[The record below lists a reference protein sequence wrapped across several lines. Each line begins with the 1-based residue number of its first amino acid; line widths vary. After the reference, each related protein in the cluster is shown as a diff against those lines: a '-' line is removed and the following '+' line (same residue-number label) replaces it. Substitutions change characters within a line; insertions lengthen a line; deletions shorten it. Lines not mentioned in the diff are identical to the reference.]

1 MNVSM
6 AIPDYGVENDR
17 PAPPPLYERLFEA
30 FERADLAWCSW
41 KSPNRLPNAYAG
53 RSDLDLLIA
62 RTDRQQALQILV
74 DCGFKPAPDGPGR
87 DDPAMSSF
95 LGFDPVS
102 GALLHAHVH
111 FRLILGP
118 SLFKNARLPCE
129 TAFLERSRLLPGRN
143 PRVLAPEDAAL
154 LLFVRRQLE
163 FSRFDPVQIARREQI
178 DQKFRADFAELAPA
192 IDSVALR
199 SAAEEVFDSDL
210 AGRVVRAIIDDPLG
224 APASLR
230 REVAGAL
237 SLPRRCGGVEAALVG
252 AARTAAFLFGAF
264 NRRHLQTPRI
274 WGRRAPGGGLVIA
287 FVGVDGS
294 GKSTAATTIR
304 NWLGP
309 EIDVVRVYFGTGDG
323 APSLVLAPFKALA
336 GLIARF
342 IKTKPKGASHGNIS
356 DRPPGPV
363 YSALFAVW
371 AMAVAL
377 DKRHKLITIQRAAR
391 RGFIVVTDRYPQNE
405 IENFNDGPLL
415 YRLPAAPDWLRRFE
429 QAIYMRAHR
438 APPDLVVKL
447 QVGPET
453 VQKREPDMN
462 PALIVERLASLE
474 RLQFP
479 GAQIIRIDARA
490 PLEDVTGKV
499 KQAVWNVL

>member
-41 KSPNRLPNAYAG
+41 KSPSRLPDAYAG

-118 SLFKNARLPCE
+118 SLFKNARLPSE

-178 DQKFRADFAELAPA
+178 DQKFRKDFAELAPL

-199 SAAEEVFDSDL
+199 NAAEEIFDADL
-210 AGRVVRAIIDDPLG
+210 AARVVRAIIADPMG
-224 APASLR
+224 ASAGLR
-230 REVAGAL
+230 REVARAL

-356 DRPPGPV
+356 DRPPGPF

-377 DKRHKLITIQRAAR
+377 DKRHKLVTIQRAAR

-415 YRLPAAPDWLRRFE
+415 YRLASAPDWLRRFE

-438 APPDLVVKL
+438 APPDLIVKL

-453 VQKREPDMN
+453 VQRREPDMN

-479 GAQIIRIDARA
+479 GAKIIRIDARA
-490 PLEDVTGKV
+490 PLEDVTAKV